1 MTPTPYRPR
10 PFHRDPA
17 QWAAWLSSLPV
28 AMRLFLSLV
37 TMVLLGAVL
46 FMLPGISTRPLT
58 FNEALFTS
66 ASALTVTGLSVI
78 IPGTDLTFA
87 GQVLLLVL
95 IQIGGIGLMIF
106 TVVIFRLLGRQITL
120 VDRMALRDIMGS
132 LQTIAIVRLTA
143 RVLVA
148 VVILQSVGAVLLW
161 LQWRDLMVPDDAV
174 WFAIFHSISAL
185 CNSGFDLFGGL
196 PGYATIPNESGV
208 LAIVGGLVFIGS
220 LGVPVIA
227 DLLALPNTRRLSLH
241 SRLTLSFV
249 AFLMLISTLTLFV
262 SESMHPGGLIAHE
275 PFGRQVGIALFQSI
289 SARTAGFVGM
299 ESFENLAASS
309 QMVLITVMFIGAA
322 PASMGGGI
330 TTGTAVVLTLALWS
344 YVRNRPYPEI
354 GGRMITTVTVRRA
367 TAVLTIS
374 LVVVV
379 VATLLLLITDPTLTL
394 DGAIFEVVSAF
405 ATCGLSLAYTP
416 KLNLVGQLVIILVMM
431 WGRLGA
437 LTVMIALT
445 RPAKQ
450 PLYYF
455 PEEPIMI
462 G

>member
-1 MTPTPYRPR
+1 MNPTPYRPR

-46 FMLPGISTRPLT
+46 FMLPGVSTRPLT

-95 IQIGGIGLMIF
+95 IQIGGIGLMVF
-106 TVVIFRLLGRQITL
+106 TVVVFRLLGRQITL
-120 VDRMALRDIMGS
+120 VDRIALRDILGS

-143 RVLVA
+143 RVLVG
-148 VVILQSVGAVLLW
+148 VIILQSVGAVLLW
-161 LQWRDLMVPDDAV
+161 FQWRDLLPPDEAV

-227 DLLALPNTRRLSLH
+227 DLLALPRTRRLSLH
-241 SRLTLSFV
+241 SRLTLSFI
-249 AFLMLISTLTLFV
+249 AFLMLTSTLTLFV
-262 SESMHPGGLIAHE
+262 SETRGLIAYE

-322 PASMGGGI
+322 PASTGGGI
-330 TTGTAVVLTLALWS
+330 TTGTAVALTLALWS

-354 GGRMITTVTVRRA
+354 GGRMITTNTVRRA

-379 VATLLLLITDPTLTL
+379 AATLLLLITDPNLTL
-394 DGAIFEVVSAF
+394 DGALFEVVSAF

-416 KLNLVGQLVIILVMM
+416 RLNLFGQLVIILVMM

-445 RPAKQ
+445 RPVKQ
-450 PLYYF
+450 PLYYY